1 MYYHPS
7 FPDWG
12 ARITTVRSHTTLSRL
27 QCPEYPAEQRAG
39 LSKGLSE
46 RVWRGKETEEATA
59 EARHPLAKAAVQQ
72 PGQ

>member
-12 ARITTVRSHTTLSRL
+12 ARITTVSSHTTLSRL
-27 QCPEYPAEQRAG
+27 RYQCNALSTQQNKAG
-39 LSKGLSE
+39 PSKGLSE

-59 EARHPLAKAAVQQ
+59 KARPTC
-72 PGQ
+72 